1 MSTRRR
7 KRRKRNYLPYIIMFP
22 AVVIV
27 CVAAIVIIQNTLINN
42 RILAE
47 VIIEAGDELPDA
59 GVFCKDDSL
68 QASFNGDIAISDTSV
83 PGKYPLEVTVD
94 GKTYKV
100 SLIVEDTVS
109 PSGTVKSCEIWMGEE
124 IGADLFVTSVTDVSE
139 VAATFAVRPDFDLPG
154 TQDIHIVLED
164 SSGNKTDLNTSL
176 TIKEDKEP
184 PVISGTSDKTVFIGE
199 NVSYRKN
206 VTVTDNK
213 DVDVQIEIDNS
224 SVDPAK
230 AGRYPV
236 KYSAA
241 DSAGNRTE
249 ITVYYTFQ
257 IKPEGYVSEDEL
269 YELVDQVL
277 DEIIDP
283 GMSDLEKMSEIFYW
297 IADHINYI
305 GTSDKSDWIKGAYL
319 GMTRGTGDCFNYF
332 AAAKAFLTRAGYETI
347 PIERVKDAKTRHYWN
362 LVKYEGEWYHFDPLP
377 NLAKYHYVC
386 LLRTDAEVAEYSK
399 KNTRFYEF
407 DKTGIPATAT
417 KPLDIERKVING

>member
-1 MSTRRR
+1 
-7 KRRKRNYLPYIIMFP
+7 
-22 AVVIV
+22 
-27 CVAAIVIIQNTLINN
+27 
-42 RILAE
+42 
-47 VIIEAGDELPDA
+47 
-59 GVFCKDDSL
+59 
-68 QASFNGDIAISDTSV
+68 
-83 PGKYPLEVTVD
+83 
-94 GKTYKV
+94 
-100 SLIVEDTVS
+100 
-109 PSGTVKSCEIWMGEE
+109 
-124 IGADLFVTSVTDVSE
+124 
-139 VAATFAVRPDFDLPG
+139 
-154 TQDIHIVLED
+154 
-164 SSGNKTDLNTSL
+164 
-176 TIKEDKEP
+176 
-184 PVISGTSDKTVFIGE
+184 
-199 NVSYRKN
+199 
-206 VTVTDNK
+206 
-213 DVDVQIEIDNS
+213 
-224 SVDPAK
+224 
-230 AGRYPV
+230 
-236 KYSAA
+236 
-241 DSAGNRTE
+241 
-249 ITVYYTFQ
+249 
-257 IKPEGYVSEDEL
+257 
-269 YELVDQVL
+269 VDQVL